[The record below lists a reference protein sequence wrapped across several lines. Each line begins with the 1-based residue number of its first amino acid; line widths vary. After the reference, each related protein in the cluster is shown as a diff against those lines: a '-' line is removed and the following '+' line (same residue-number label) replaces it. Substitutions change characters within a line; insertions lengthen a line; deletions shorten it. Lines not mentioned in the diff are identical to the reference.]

1 MKKRIQLVMAIF
13 LYLSVNLKAQQA
25 PTKLFDS
32 LTYSCDT
39 AILKRFWNMIVNL
52 NELQQYH
59 FNQEKQLK
67 IMRYDLPYFEY
78 YKVLNIFTDSLDVIH
93 AQFYTVP
100 LSLKEKID
108 TQNIHSDTLN
118 YYFKKYNVV
127 KILNESF
134 AHKKDVNCKICDGTD
149 LLVMAKYQNCNNLVF
164 LKFPC
169 FDPFYDTYE
178 KMINFFEALSP

>member
-39 AILKRFWNMIVNL
+39 AKFKILWNMTANV
-52 NELQQYH
+52 NELEQYH

-67 IMRYDLPYFEY
+67 IIRYDLPYLKNY
-78 YKVLNIFTDSLDVIH
+78 RVLNIYADSTENIH
-93 AQFYTVP
+93 VQFYTVP

-108 TQNIHSDTLN
+108 TQNIHFDTLN
-118 YYFKKYNVV
+118 YYLKKYNVV

-134 AHKKDVNCKICDGTD
+134 AYKKEVNCKIYDGTD
-149 LLVMAKYQNCNNLVF
+149 LLVMAKNQNCNNLVF
-164 LKFPC
+164 LGFPC
-169 FDPFYDTYE
+169 FDPFYHTYE